1 MTALLIEAKGSVV
14 EVVVVT
20 VVGGGGG
27 AEEGGGASGSRD
39 SVMGTSWLLCDDING
54 VDSPLLLLL
63 SAVEVRELNPHA
75 MIAGVRGVFVD
86 MLWKVVVDRLWLM
99 SRRSAV

>member
-14 EVVVVT
+14 AVVVVT

-63 SAVEVRELNPHA
+63 SAVEVRELNPQA
-75 MIAGVRGVFVD
+75 IVCGL
-86 MLWKVVVDRLWLM
+86 LWKRLWM
-99 SRRSAV
+99 